1 MQMITYNVSN
11 KICQKQKISLQNMM
25 CTKGENQKGSCT
37 GDSGGPAIVK
47 SAKGT
52 YVQVGIVSFGA
63 STGCQ
68 HGYPSGQVLV
78 HKFSDWIKMVTKLQL

>member
-1 MQMITYNVSN
+1 
-11 KICQKQKISLQNMM
+11 MM

-63 STGCQ
+63 STGCH

-78 HKFSDWIKMVTKLQL
+78 HKFSDQRGDVVGTPMAFETIGPYMYRGL